1 MKGLTVTER
10 LKYFPVKTFML
21 ILLVVSTAVNY
32 HLYNELKTEQN
43 MKYWISGNE
52 YKQIVTEIQRLEKS
66 SLGVQ

>member
-1 MKGLTVTER
+1 MKGLIVTEK

-21 ILLVVSTAVNY
+21 ILLAISTVINY
-32 HLYNELKTEQN
+32 RLYNELKNEQN

-52 YKQIVTEIQRLEKS
+52 YRQIVTEIQRLEKS